1 MAFTESVTQQEGKMM
16 SVMETIK
23 ARRSIRSYKDQPVE
37 EEKLRT
43 ILEAG
48 RLAPSANNAQDWKFV
63 VVRDAA
69 TRQKLIQAAKN
80 QAFVG
85 EAPVVIAACG
95 TAPTRV
101 MSCGHQ
107 SCPVDLAIAVD
118 HMSLAATELGLG
130 CCWVCAFDQEAA
142 REVLGIPDSVSVVT
156 LLPLGYAAAP
166 GGNPRRKDFDEVV
179 VFDKWP

>member
-1 MAFTESVTQQEGKMM
+1 MN
-16 SVMETIK
+16 VMEAIRT
-23 ARRSIRSYKDQPVE
+23 RRSIRSYKDQPVE
-37 EEKLRT
+37 EEKLQA

-63 VVRDAA
+63 VVRDAE
-69 TRQKLIQAAKN
+69 TRRKLIKAAKN
-80 QAFVG
+80 QGFVG

-95 TAPTRV
+95 TSPSRV
-101 MSCGHQ
+101 MSCGHLA
-107 SCPVDLAIAVD
+107 CPVDLAIAVD

-130 CCWVCAFDQEAA
+130 SCWVCAFDQDAV
-142 REVLGIPDSVSVVT
+142 RKVLGIPDSASVVT

-179 VFDKWP
+179 AFDKWS